1 MDIVHFILFL
11 LLLSTVTYLM
21 YKDSMQRKFNIEYV
35 KYILISTA
43 ALESLK
49 EEIDQLKKEKE

>member
-1 MDIVHFILFL
+1 MDIAHFILFL

>member
-21 YKDSMQRKFNIEYV
+21 YKDSMQKKLNIEFV
-35 KYILISTA
+35 KYILICNA
-43 ALESLK
+43 ALASLK
-49 EEIDQLKKEKE
+49 EEIEELKKEKE

>member
-21 YKDSMQRKFNIEYV
+21 YQDSNQRKLNIEFV
-35 KYILISTA
+35 KYILLSNA
-43 ALESLK
+43 ALASLK
-49 EEIDQLKKEKE
+49 EELEELKKEKE

>member
-1 MDIVHFILFL
+1 MDIIHFILFL

-21 YKDSMQRKFNIEYV
+21 YKDSMQKKFNIEYV

-49 EEIDQLKKEKE
+49 EEIEQLKKEKE

>member
-1 MDIVHFILFL
+1 MDIIHFILFL

-21 YKDSMQRKFNIEYV
+21 YKDNMQRKFNIEYV

-49 EEIDQLKKEKE
+49 EEIEQLKKEKE

>member
-1 MDIVHFILFL
+1 MDIIHFILFL

-21 YKDSMQRKFNIEYV
+21 YKDSMQRKFNIEV
-35 KYILISTA
+35 TKYILVCNVI
-43 ALESLK
+43 LESIK

>member
-1 MDIVHFILFL
+1 MDIIHFILFL

-49 EEIDQLKKEKE
+49 EEIEQLKKEKE

>member
-1 MDIVHFILFL
+1 
-11 LLLSTVTYLM
+11 M
-21 YKDSMQRKFNIEYV
+21 YKDSMQKKFNIEYV

-49 EEIDQLKKEKE
+49 EEIEQLKKEKE